1 MALQL
6 LESFDDG
13 ATTLR
18 CSVPAAAIGP
28 SYGKDG
34 SGVRLGDTPNYQL
47 TVGIPNPSIVGF
59 HFKIVASSGLEKF
72 ITYGTATNQQ
82 YGTVRWNSS
91 SQSLEAETYNAAFQH
106 RYAYSPAGSALLGVW
121 NHLELK
127 WFQSTGSV
135 TTVEWNLNGAP
146 ILDEITDGDMA
157 AVSQSIIF
165 GGSAS
170 DIVDDFYM
178 DNLYICDTTGGVND
192 TFLGPIRVDD
202 LYPDGVGNYSNLT
215 PSVAKANYETVDENP
230 ADGVEYVYSAT
241 EGDEDTYQMN
251 DMTGTEDVAGVVANI
266 ITKKTDAGAK
276 FVRPMVRIGGVDYT
290 GTSGALTESYGLV
303 TTTWDESPAT
313 ASAWSQTEID
323 GMEVGQEV
331 RDS

>member
-1 MALQL
+1 M
-6 LESFDDG
+6 
-13 ATTLR
+13 
-18 CSVPAAAIGP
+18 
-28 SYGKDG
+28 
-34 SGVRLGDTPNYQL
+34 
-47 TVGIPNPSIVGF
+47 
-59 HFKIVASSGLEKF
+59 
-72 ITYGTATNQQ
+72 
-82 YGTVRWNSS
+82 
-91 SQSLEAETYNAAFQH
+91 
-106 RYAYSPAGSALLGVW
+106 W